1 MSAKMKSRFLSI
13 GFSQGHDA
21 PFMNQIAQGGSDMGN
36 FFYVDTSG
44 PNYGDKVQECL
55 SESLDIALESS
66 GSLKLQ
72 LTDGLK
78 FDETHA
84 LETNYQFSDQE
95 VDGTPV
101 ISGVTLTCQAVM
113 KTKDVEGLGA

>member
-1 MSAKMKSRFLSI
+1 
-13 GFSQGHDA
+13 
-21 PFMNQIAQGGSDMGN
+21 MGN